1 MIHPIHRV
9 AALVTAALFCAT
21 FLVVSA
27 QDAPKEK
34 KKGGG
39 ALPYAGKISAV
50 DSGAK
55 TVTLSTKNKSKT
67 FVISDATKIT
77 KDGKPAGM
85 EVVVVGEEGAVSY
98 VTKDGKDHA
107 NSLRVGAKPPEGDAP
122 KKKKKTEA
130 N

>member
-1 MIHPIHRV
+1 MMHPTHRV
-9 AALVTAALFCAT
+9 AALAAAALFSAT

-50 DSGAK
+50 DGGAK
-55 TVTLSTKNKSKT
+55 TVALSTKNKSKT

-85 EVVVVGEEGAVSY
+85 DVVVVGEEGAVSY
-98 VTKDGKDHA
+98 VTKDGKQHA
-107 NSLRVGAKPPEGDAP
+107 NSLRVGAKSNAGDVQ
-122 KKKKKTEA
+122 KKKKSGK
-130 N
+130 

>member
-1 MIHPIHRV
+1 MMTPIHRV
-9 AALVTAALFCAT
+9 AALAAAALFSAT
-21 FLVVSA
+21 FLLVSA

-34 KKGGG
+34 KKGG

-50 DSGAK
+50 DGTAK
-55 TVTLSTKNKSKT
+55 TVTLATKNKSKT
-67 FVISDATKIT
+67 FVLSDATKIT

-85 EVVVVGEEGAVSY
+85 DVVVVGEEGAVSY

-107 NSLRVGAKPPEGDAP
+107 NSLRVGAKPPEAETP